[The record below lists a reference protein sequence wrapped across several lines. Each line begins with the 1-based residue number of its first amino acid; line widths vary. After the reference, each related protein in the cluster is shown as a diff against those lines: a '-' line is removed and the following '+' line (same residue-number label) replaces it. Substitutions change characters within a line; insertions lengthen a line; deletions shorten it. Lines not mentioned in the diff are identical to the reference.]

1 MMEEIIHFGIV
12 GCGVISK
19 FHFLA
24 IERIEDARLAG
35 VFDVDSKSA
44 EGRAAEWGCK
54 AYGSYEEM
62 LKDPLIDAV
71 CICTPS
77 GLHAR
82 TAMQALEAGKHV
94 LVEKP
99 VSLKLSDCDD
109 MIKLSD
115 KMGLK
120 VGVISQLRFSPAVK
134 LVKKAAADGILGR
147 ITRADLYMKYYRPQ
161 EYYDSG
167 VWRGTVSLDGGGALM
182 NQGIHGVDLIQYL
195 MGNIKSIY
203 AESKTRARDI
213 EVEDTLSAVVEFQNG
228 AVGVI
233 EASTADYPGFP
244 RKIEINGEYGTI
256 ILEEDRIVRWTVKGN
271 KGFEEYENKLEEIKS
286 CSDPESISAEGHL
299 AQMKDFISGIR
310 EDTELLV
317 DAREGRKAVRTILA
331 AYQSSEEKKRIVLKE
346 EEW

>member
-1 MMEEIIHFGIV
+1 
-12 GCGVISK
+12 
-19 FHFLA
+19 
-24 IERIEDARLAG
+24 
-35 VFDVDSKSA
+35 
-44 EGRAAEWGCK
+44 
-54 AYGSYEEM
+54 
-62 LKDPLIDAV
+62 
-71 CICTPS
+71 
-77 GLHAR
+77 
-82 TAMQALEAGKHV
+82 
-94 LVEKP
+94 
-99 VSLKLSDCDD
+99 
-109 MIKLSD
+109 
-115 KMGLK
+115 
-120 VGVISQLRFSPAVK
+120 
-134 LVKKAAADGILGR
+134 
-147 ITRADLYMKYYRPQ
+147 
-161 EYYDSG
+161 
-167 VWRGTVSLDGGGALM
+167 M